1 MKIQK
6 GVLVSYGREGEYF
19 CTPWSVCLS
28 GSVFPSDCLLACHRA
43 SLNVCLF
50 ASLSVS
56 QSLRLSFFHTNTN
69 DLGRFKAGNR
79 EIKQNIIFIV

>member
-6 GVLVSYGREGEYF
+6 GVLVSYGREGEYLYAL
-19 CTPWSVCLS
+19 VCLS

-56 QSLRLSFFHTNTN
+56 QSLRLSFFLTNTN